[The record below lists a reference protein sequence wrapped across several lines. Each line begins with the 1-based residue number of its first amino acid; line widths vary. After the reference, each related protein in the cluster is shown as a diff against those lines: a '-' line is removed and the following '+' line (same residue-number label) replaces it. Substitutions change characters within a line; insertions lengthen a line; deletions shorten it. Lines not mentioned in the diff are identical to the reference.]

1 MKIKTIIIIFLALV
15 LQGMRVH
22 AERIITLAPAL
33 TEIVFAL
40 GKGDDIVGNTK
51 FCNFPEEA
59 KKISRVGGYFDT
71 NLEIM
76 VHLKPDVVFLYPEAY
91 EKLKIIEKRARL
103 VTVKHT
109 GIEDL
114 FEAVAVIAES
124 LHVEEKGK
132 ELTAQ
137 IKQRLEQVRQKV
149 TGKKKRKVL
158 LIIGRNRDKLSNMFI
173 VGKRDFLNQ
182 LVEIA
187 GGENAY
193 TGDITYPSI
202 SIESVM
208 AMKPD
213 VIIELSAF
221 NEGISDEQ
229 VMGLWRKYPFIPAVK
244 NEKIFVIKDDLWVIP
259 GPRIARIAEKMQ
271 RLFYEK

>member
-1 MKIKTIIIIFLALV
+1 
-15 LQGMRVH
+15 MRIH
-22 AERIITLAPAL
+22 AERIVTLAPAL

-71 NLEIM
+71 NLEIL
-76 VHLKPDVVFLYPEAY
+76 VHLKPDVIFLYPEAY
-91 EKLKIIEKRARL
+91 EKLKIMEKRARL
-103 VTVKHT
+103 VRVKHT
-109 GIEDL
+109 CMDDL
-114 FEAVAVIAES
+114 FEAVAVIAKT
-124 LHVEEKGK
+124 LNVEEKGK
-132 ELTAQ
+132 ELTAK
-137 IKQRLEQVRQKV
+137 IKGRLEQVRQKAA
-149 TGKKKRKVL
+149 GKKKRKVL

-182 LVEIA
+182 LLETA

-229 VMGLWRKYPFIPAVK
+229 VMELWGKYPFIPAVK
-244 NEKIFVIKDDLWVIP
+244 KKRIYVIKDDLWVIP
-259 GPRIARIAEKMQ
+259 GPRTALIAEKMQ
-271 RLFYEK
+271 RLFYRK